1 MYLGIFPESVHWYGP
16 EYTTERLRDQVGW
29 RGLAVMTLS
38 ALAKGVLAGADTHMA
53 GGGPLSPSE
62 L

>member
-1 MYLGIFPESVHWYGP
+1 MFLGKSPESVHRYGA

-29 RGLAVMTLS
+29 WGLTVMTLS
-38 ALAKGVLAGADTHMA
+38 ALAKGILAGADTHMA
-53 GGGPLSPSE
+53 GGAPLSPSE